1 MFLLGT
7 FVNNLFVVCKVN
19 VTSDSEQG
27 TNDEQNSGPKGFAA
41 ALLIGILIAVI
52 GAAMGP
58 LTGGRDN
65 PYFWVPIAGPI
76 LGAQLGAAMYVKL
89 LAPCLPANR
98 VLKAEDNTS
107 KVKATAQL

>member
-7 FVNNLFVVCKVN
+7 FVNDLFVACKIN
-19 VTSDSEQG
+19 VTSDDEQG
-27 TNDEQNSGPKGFAA
+27 TNDGQNG
-41 ALLIGILIAVI
+41 
-52 GAAMGP
+52 
-58 LTGGRDN
+58 
-65 PYFWVPIAGPI
+65 GPI